1 MSEITT
7 APAEDLESRQTAPEN
22 PEQPPEDKSQDLMKK
37 LKRSEKSVKRYQF
50 FVLRL
55 LLLLLVLWVLF
66 FKIVGLTHMPSGDM
80 YPRIDSG
87 DLVLFYRLEHNFK
100 AQDIVV
106 LEKTTPNSGGE
117 KQLYISR
124 VVAVAGDTV
133 EIGENGGLIVN
144 GNTMIESNIFY
155 STQPYEGYTTYP
167 VTLGPGEVFV
177 LADSRQGGEDS
188 RYFGPVSVDEIQGA
202 VITIVRRSNL

>member
-1 MSEITT
+1 MSPKNT
-7 APAEDLESRQTAPEN
+7 APADPETQA
-22 PEQPPEDKSQDLMKK
+22 ETPEDKTQDMMKK

-80 YPRIDSG
+80 YPRIDAG
-87 DLVLFYRLEHNFK
+87 DLVLFYRLDKNIK
-100 AQDIVV
+100 AQDILVI
-106 LEKTTPNSGGE
+106 EKTTPNSGDAE
-117 KQLYISR
+117 QLYISR
-124 VVAVAGDTV
+124 VVAVPGDTV
-133 EIGENGGLIVN
+133 QINEFGGLQVN

-155 STQPYEGYTTYP
+155 STQPYNGYTTYP
-167 VTLGPGEVFV
+167 ITLGPGEYFV

-188 RYFGPVSVDEIQGA
+188 RFFGPVTTDEIKGA

>member
-1 MSEITT
+1 MSAKKT
-7 APAEDLESRQTAPEN
+7 APADPETQAETAEEKTEDM
-22 PEQPPEDKSQDLMKK
+22 MKK

-80 YPRIDSG
+80 YPRIDAG
-87 DLVLFYRLEHNFK
+87 DLVLFYRLDKNIK
-100 AQDIVV
+100 AQDILVI
-106 LEKTTPNSGGE
+106 EKTTPNSGME
-117 KQLYISR
+117 KQLYLSR
-124 VVAVAGDTV
+124 VVAVEGDTV
-133 EIGENGGLIVN
+133 QINEFGGLIVN

-155 STQPYEGYTTYP
+155 STQPYDGYTSYP
-167 VTLGPGEVFV
+167 ITLGPGEYFV

-188 RYFGPVSVDEIQGA
+188 RYFGPVSKDEIQGT

>member
-1 MSEITT
+1 MSPKNT
-7 APAEDLESRQTAPEN
+7 APADPETQA
-22 PEQPPEDKSQDLMKK
+22 ETPEDKTQDMMKK

-80 YPRIDSG
+80 YPRIDAG
-87 DLVLFYRLEHNFK
+87 DLVLFYRL
-100 AQDIVV
+100 QDILVI
-106 LEKTTPNSGGE
+106 EKTTPNSGDAE
-117 KQLYISR
+117 QLYISR
-124 VVAVAGDTV
+124 VVAVPGDTV
-133 EIGENGGLIVN
+133 QINEFGGLQVN

-155 STQPYEGYTTYP
+155 STQPYDGYTTYP
-167 VTLGPGEVFV
+167 ITLGPGEYFV

-188 RYFGPVSVDEIQGA
+188 RFFGPVTTDEIKGA